1 MRLYV
6 VDDAAVMRA
15 AIGHVA
21 SSLGHA
27 VVGEAASLEDALVGL
42 GAIAVDAVLVDGRL
56 PAGGREAIR
65 STEGEDPS
73 LISAV
78 QVLRRAAPGAG
89 IVVIAALDET
99 TLVAR
104 ACAAGAAGALLR
116 PVSRSGLAAA
126 LAAVR
131 GDSADANT

>member
-1 MRLYV
+1 MRLYI

-27 VVGEAASLEDALVGL
+27 VVGEAASLEDALVG
-42 GAIAVDAVLVDGRL
+42 V
-56 PAGGREAIR
+56 AIR
-65 STEGEDPS
+65 RVEGENS
-73 LISAV
+73 LISGL
-78 QVLRRAAPGAG
+78 QVLCRAAPDAR
-89 IVVIAALDET
+89 IIVIAALDET

-116 PVSRSGLAAA
+116 PVSRSGLSAA
-126 LAAVR
+126 LAVVR
-131 GDSADANT
+131 GDSTDANT